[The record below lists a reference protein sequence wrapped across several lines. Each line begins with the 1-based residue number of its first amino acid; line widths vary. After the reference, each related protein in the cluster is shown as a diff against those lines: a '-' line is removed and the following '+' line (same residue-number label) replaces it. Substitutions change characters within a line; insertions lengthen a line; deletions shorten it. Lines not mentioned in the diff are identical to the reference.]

1 MEIWELV
8 DSDGVPT
15 GALYERGSKQ
25 EIPEGMYFRVVE
37 VWTKIGDKLLV
48 TQRHPSKWMGLKWE
62 VTGGGVV
69 LGEMVKEAAVR
80 ELFEETGIKVGQN
93 EIAELGIRR
102 FGAALVHS
110 YILRLDKMPELNF
123 DSNEVVDHKFVTRNE
138 FVNTKHDFNSGT
150 LSRYIEYGDEI
161 FSHDGGNNG

>member
-8 DSDGVPT
+8 NAEGKPT
-15 GALYERGSKQ
+15 GVFYERGSKRP
-25 EIPEGMYFRVVE
+25 IPDGMYFRVVE

-69 LGEMVKEAAVR
+69 VGETLREAAVR

-93 EIAELGIRR
+93 DISELGVLS
-102 FGAALVHS
+102 FGAARVTS
-110 YILRLDKMPELNF
+110 YILRLSHVSDFRFDPE
-123 DSNEVVDHKFVTRNE
+123 EVVDHKIVTKDE
-138 FVNTKHDFNSGT
+138 FEAMIDEFNSGT
-150 LSRYIEYGDEI
+150 QSRYIEYKHRI
-161 FSHDGGNNG
+161 FD